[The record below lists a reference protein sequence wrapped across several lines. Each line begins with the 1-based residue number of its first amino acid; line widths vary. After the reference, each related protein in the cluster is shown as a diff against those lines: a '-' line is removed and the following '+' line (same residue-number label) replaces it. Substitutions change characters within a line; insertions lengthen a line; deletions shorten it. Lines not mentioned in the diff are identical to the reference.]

1 MMNIE
6 RHSVEDKKYLLNE
19 DFSLNR
25 YGLHVRLVREED
37 AEFIV
42 KLRTNERNAR
52 FIHSTNPNIESQK
65 AWIRNYKEREANGE
79 DYYFIFFSNTLPV
92 GLIRIY
98 NIDYIKKNATAGSW
112 VCEPELPIQIP
123 ISILIICREIMF
135 DMLGAEKDCFDV
147 RKGNKQVQRT
157 HKMMGAE
164 IVAED
169 ELNYYFELPNAV
181 FQEKKKDIINLLN
194 IE

>member
-1 MMNIE
+1 MTKLPFNFE
-6 RHSVEDKKYLLNE
+6 
-19 DFSLNR
+19 LNR
-25 YGLHVRLVREED
+25 YGLHARLVREED

-42 KLRTNERNAR
+42 KLRTNEHNAR
-52 FIHSTNPNIESQK
+52 FIHTTNPSIEKQQE
-65 AWIRNYKEREANGE
+65 WIRNYKEREKKGE
-79 DYYFIFFSNTLPV
+79 DYYFVFFSQNQPV

-98 NIDYIKKNATAGSW
+98 NIDDIVQKATAGSW

-135 DMLGAEKDCFDV
+135 DILGVETDCFDV

-157 HKMMGAE
+157 HKLMGAE

-169 ELNYYFELPNAV
+169 ELNYYFELPKAV
-181 FQEKKKDIINLLN
+181 FQDKKNDIINLLN

>member
-1 MMNIE
+1 MT
-6 RHSVEDKKYLLNE
+6 
-19 DFSLNR
+19 SLPSNFELDR
-25 YGLHVRLVREED
+25 YGLHVRLVHEED

-42 KLRTNERNAR
+42 KLRINERNAR
-52 FIHSTNPNIESQK
+52 FIHSTSPNIETQK
-65 AWIRNYKEREANGE
+65 AWIRSYKKREANGK
-79 DYYFIFFSNTLPV
+79 DYYFIFSSHSQPV
-92 GLIRIY
+92 GVIRIY
-98 NIDYIKKNATAGSW
+98 DIDYIKKRATAGSW
-112 VCEPELPIQIP
+112 VCEPELPMQIP

-135 DMLGAEKDCFDV
+135 DMIGAEKDCFDV

-157 HKMMGAE
+157 HEIMGAE

>member
-1 MMNIE
+1 MTTLPSNFE
-6 RHSVEDKKYLLNE
+6 LD
-19 DFSLNR
+19 R

-52 FIHSTNPNIESQK
+52 FIHATSPNIEHQQE
-65 AWIRNYKEREANGE
+65 WIRNYKEREINGV
-79 DYYFIFFSNTLPV
+79 DYYFTFFSENKPV
-92 GLIRIY
+92 GVIRIY
-98 NIDYIKKNATAGSW
+98 DIDYRAKKATAGSW
-112 VCEPELPIQIP
+112 VCEPELPMQIP
-123 ISILIICREIMF
+123 LYILIICREIMF
-135 DMLGAEKDCFDV
+135 DLLGMEKDCFDV

-169 ELNYYFELPNAV
+169 ELNYYFELHKVV
-181 FQEKKKDIINLLN
+181 FIEKKKEIINILN
-194 IE
+194 VE

>member
-1 MMNIE
+1 MTKLPENFE
-6 RHSVEDKKYLLNE
+6 LD
-19 DFSLNR
+19 R

-37 AEFIV
+37 AEFII

-52 FIHSTNPNIESQK
+52 YIHSTNSNIESQRE
-65 AWIRNYKEREANGE
+65 WIRYYKEREAKGK
-79 DYYFIFFSNTLPV
+79 DYYFIFFYQNQPV

-123 ISILIICREIMF
+123 ICILIICREIMF
-135 DMLGAEKDCFDV
+135 DMIGVEKDCFDV

-181 FQEKKKDIINLLN
+181 FQEKKKDIINILN

>member
-1 MMNIE
+1 MKIPSNFE
-6 RHSVEDKKYLLNE
+6 LD
-19 DFSLNR
+19 R

-52 FIHSTNPNIESQK
+52 FIHSTNPNIETQRE
-65 AWIRNYKEREANGE
+65 WIKYYKEREANGE
-79 DYYFIFFSNTLPV
+79 DYYFIFYSQDKPV
-92 GLIRIY
+92 GVIRIY
-98 NIDYIKKNATAGSW
+98 DIDYREKKATAGSW
-112 VCEPELPIQIP
+112 VCEPDLPLQIP
-123 ISILIICREIMF
+123 ICILIICRDIMF
-135 DMLGAEKDCFDV
+135 NLLGMEKDCFDV
-147 RKGNKQVQRT
+147 RKGNRQVQRV

-169 ELNYYFELPNAV
+169 ELNYYFELPKTV

>member
-1 MMNIE
+1 MKLPSNFE
-6 RHSVEDKKYLLNE
+6 LD
-19 DFSLNR
+19 R
-25 YGLHVRLVREED
+25 YSLHVRLVREED
-37 AEFIV
+37 AEFILS
-42 KLRTNERNAR
+42 LRTNPVLSKYLHAVENDVDKQR
-52 FIHSTNPNIESQK
+52 Q
-65 AWIRNYKEREANGE
+65 WIRSYKNREANGK
-79 DYYFIFFSNTLPV
+79 DYYFIFSSHSQPV
-92 GLIRIY
+92 GVIRIY
-98 NIDYIKKNATAGSW
+98 DIDYIKKRATAGSW
-112 VCEPELPIQIP
+112 VCEPELPMQIP

-135 DMLGAEKDCFDV
+135 DMIGAEKDCFDV

-157 HKMMGAE
+157 HEIMGAE

>member
-1 MMNIE
+1 MIKLPENFE
-6 RHSVEDKKYLLNE
+6 LD
-19 DFSLNR
+19 R

-52 FIHSTNPNIESQK
+52 FIHVTNSNIAIQQE
-65 AWIRNYKEREANGE
+65 WIRDYKKRENKGE
-79 DYYFIFFSNTLPV
+79 DYYFIFYYENKSV
-92 GLIRIY
+92 GVIRIY
-98 NIDYIKKNATAGSW
+98 DIDYTEKKATAGSW
-112 VCEPELPIQIP
+112 VCEPDLPLQIP
-123 ISILIICREIMF
+123 ICILIICREIMF
-135 DMLGAEKDCFDV
+135 DLLGMEKDCFDV

-169 ELNYYFELPNAV
+169 DLNYYFELPKSI
-181 FQEKKKDIINLLN
+181 FREKKNDIINLLN
-194 IE
+194 IG